1 MSSFI
6 SFRLPR
12 MLSGPNPSLGTSV
25 ALFLGGGLLSL
36 LLIDSALR
44 IIELTPLWRVLPVV
58 EGILGQPDKEFG
70 FDSTPGARGVWVREH
85 RSQVRINS
93 LGLRDVE
100 RDFVKARG
108 TIRVGLLGDSMVEA
122 VQVSQQATFGTLA
135 EQTLRLQGHKIELI
149 NLALAGPSPIRYLL
163 RLEKR
168 GYQLDLDVVLANSA
182 SRSFFSGLL
191 LDDSGNPAYV
201 DSGDGRLVRGYSFRQ
216 RFSQRHANNLWGRSF
231 VALYQASPL
240 FRMLYLRTEQS
251 WREIFGLPAA
261 QASARPV
268 PTTAP
273 PDPVAL
279 CNAAAAMLEPHV
291 EFWLHHRPERDWAA
305 TAQFLEDFSQS
316 TRAHGVQVLYA
327 VRDIPLPPVGCH
339 TVDALRAEL
348 VSATAAEF
356 TRHNLRF
363 VDWSVAV
370 AQAIGT
376 PNLRPLH
383 GFGVHRGDGHL
394 NYDGHRAWA
403 AALTNA
409 LKTELPRIAN
419 P

>member
-1 MSSFI
+1 
-6 SFRLPR
+6 
-12 MLSGPNPSLGTSV
+12 MLSGPHPSLGTSV

-36 LLIDSALR
+36 LLIDSGLR

-70 FDSTPGARGVWVREH
+70 FDSTPGARGVWAHEH
-85 RSQVRINS
+85 RSHVRINS

-100 RDFVKARG
+100 RDFVKPRG

-122 VQVSQQATFGTLA
+122 AQVSQEATFGALA
-135 EQTLRLQGHKIELI
+135 EQKLRLEGHNVELI
-149 NLALAGPSPIRYLL
+149 NLALAGPSPIRQLL

-168 GYQLDLDVVLANSA
+168 GYQLHLDVVLANSA

-191 LDDSGNPAYV
+191 LDDSENPAYV
-201 DSGDGRLVRGYSFRQ
+201 DSGNGRLVRGYSFRQ
-216 RFSQRHANNLWGRSF
+216 RFSQRHADDLWGRSF
-231 VALYQASPL
+231 VALYQNSPL
-240 FRMLYLRTEQS
+240 FRMLYLRAKQS
-251 WREIFGLPAA
+251 WQEILGLSAA
-261 QASARPV
+261 QASARPI
-268 PTTAP
+268 PNTAA

-291 EFWLHHRPERDWAA
+291 EFWLRHRPEREWAA

-316 TRAHGVQVLYA
+316 TKANGVQILYA
-327 VRDIPLPPVGCH
+327 VRDIPLPPVGCPS
-339 TVDALRAEL
+339 VDALRAEL
-348 VSATAAEF
+348 ISAVAAEF
-356 TRHNLRF
+356 TRRDLRF

-370 AQAIGT
+370 AEVIGT
-376 PNLRPLH
+376 RNLRPLH

-403 AALTNA
+403 AALTNT
-409 LKTELPRIAN
+409 LKTELPRTAN